1 MDAPEKMA
9 DILVVE
15 DKSSFGNMLKASL
28 EDAAIT
34 VQLAKNGREAQR
46 FFKKEK
52 FEIAIIDLRLP
63 DIDGIDLLRELKKFD
78 TDTKFLI
85 MTAFGT
91 IERAV
96 EAMKLGAY
104 DFLTKPFDVEQL
116 IVLINRILD
125 EQRLYYECILLRDE
139 TSKIHG
145 APEIIGKGPAV
156 KHVAQLLRKAAP
168 TDTTVLITGESGT
181 GKELFARAC
190 HMLSPRKDNPF
201 VAINCAAIPHQLLEN
216 ELFGSEKGA
225 FTGAHTRKIGK
236 FELANKGTI
245 FLDEVG
251 DLDLDLQAKI
261 LRVIQERSFERLGG
275 TYTINVNVR
284 IIAATNRDLMIL
296 VKEKEFR
303 EDLYY
308 RLSVFP
314 IRVPPLRER
323 KEDLRLLVDHIL
335 KKLRSDKSMSVQ
347 AIARLK
353 QYDWPGNIRELENT
367 IERANIIA
375 KKTIQAEDILLPVR
389 KPSLVKAGLPKT
401 LKAAASAG
409 REIAE
414 SELIKRILKQT
425 KNNKSEAAR
434 RLGASYKTLL
444 SRIKKYNKKGLL

>member
-1 MDAPEKMA
+1 MA
-9 DILVVE
+9 DILIVE
-15 DKSSFGNMLKASL
+15 DKESFGKMLNASL
-28 EDAAIT
+28 EDAGISVT
-34 VQLAKNGREAQR
+34 LAKDGRQALR
-46 FFKKEK
+46 LFKKEK
-52 FEIAIIDLRLP
+52 FEVGIIDLRLP

-116 IVLINRILD
+116 ITLIQRILE
-125 EQRLYYECILLRDE
+125 EQRRYYENILLRDE
-139 TSKIHG
+139 SSRIHG
-145 APEIIGKGPAV
+145 APEIIGKGPAI
-156 KHVAQLLRKAAP
+156 KHVAQLLQKAAP
-168 TDTTVLITGESGT
+168 TDTTVMIMGESGT

-225 FTGAHTRKIGK
+225 FTGAVSKKIGK
-236 FELANKGTI
+236 FELANKGTV
-245 FLDEVG
+245 FLDEIG
-251 DLDLDLQAKI
+251 DLDLDLQAKL
-261 LRVIQERSFERLGG
+261 LRVLQERSFERLGG
-275 TYTINVNVR
+275 TYLISVDLR
-284 IIAATNRDLMIL
+284 IIAATNRDLMQL
-296 VKEKEFR
+296 VREKKFR

-335 KKLRSDKSMSVQ
+335 KKLRSDKDISSR
-347 AIARLK
+347 AIEKLK
-353 QYDWPGNIRELENT
+353 RYDWPGNIRELENT

-375 KKTIQAEDILLPVR
+375 KKTIQPEDILLPER
-389 KPSLVKAGLPKT
+389 KVTLSKDELPKT
-401 LKAAASAG
+401 LRAAASAG
-409 REIAE
+409 RELAE
-414 SELIKRILKQT
+414 VEVIKKTLEKTR
-425 KNNKSEAAR
+425 NNKSEAAR
-434 RLGASYKTLL
+434 RIGVSYKTLL
-444 SRIKKYNKKGLL
+444 NRIKKYRKKGLL

>member
-1 MDAPEKMA
+1 MA
-9 DILVVE
+9 DILIVE
-15 DKSSFGNMLKASL
+15 DKDSFGNMLRASL
-28 EDAAIT
+28 EDAGIS
-34 VQLAKNGREAQR
+34 VRLAKDGRQALR
-46 FFKKEK
+46 LFKKEK
-52 FEIAIIDLRLP
+52 FEIGIIDLRLP
-63 DIDGIDLLRELKKFD
+63 DIDGIDLLRELKKAD

-116 IVLINRILD
+116 IALIHRILE
-125 EQRLYYECILLRDE
+125 EQRRYYENILLRDE
-139 TSKIHG
+139 TSKMYG
-145 APEIIGKGPAV
+145 APDIIGKGPAI
-156 KHVAQLLRKAAP
+156 KHVAQLLQKAAP
-168 TDTTVLITGESGT
+168 TDATVMIMGESGT

-225 FTGAHTRKIGK
+225 FTGAVSKKIGK

-251 DLDLDLQAKI
+251 DLDMELQAKL
-261 LRVIQERSFERLGG
+261 LRVLQERNFERLGG
-275 TYTINVNVR
+275 TYVINIDVR
-284 IIAATNRDLMIL
+284 IIAATNRDLMNL
-296 VKEKEFR
+296 VKEKKFR

-323 KEDLRLLVDHIL
+323 KEDVRLLVDHIL
-335 KKLRSDKSMSVQ
+335 KKLRSNKNISPR
-347 AIARLK
+347 AIEKLRR
-353 QYDWPGNIRELENT
+353 YDWPGNIRELENT

-375 KKTIQAEDILLPVR
+375 KKIIQPEDILLPER
-389 KPSLVKAGLPKT
+389 KVSAIKEELHKT
-401 LKAAASAG
+401 LRAAASAG
-409 REIAE
+409 RELAE
-414 SELIKRILKQT
+414 VEVIKKTLEKTQ
-425 KNNKSEAAR
+425 NNKSEAAR
-434 RLGASYKTLL
+434 RIGVSYKTLL
-444 SRIKKYNKKGLL
+444 NRIKKYRKKGLL

>member
-1 MDAPEKMA
+1 MA

-15 DKSSFGNMLKASL
+15 DKESFGSMLKASL
-28 EDAAIT
+28 EDAGIS
-34 VQLAKNGREAQR
+34 VKLAKEGKQALR

-52 FEIAIIDLRLP
+52 FEIGIIDLRLP
-63 DIDGIDLLRELKKFD
+63 DIDGIDLLRELRKSD

-116 IVLINRILD
+116 IALIQRILE
-125 EQRLYYECILLRDE
+125 EQRRYYENILLRDE
-139 TSKIHG
+139 TSKIYG
-145 APEIIGKGPAV
+145 APEIIGKGPAI
-156 KHVAQLLRKAAP
+156 KHVAQLLQKAAP
-168 TDTTVLITGESGT
+168 TDTTVMIMGESGT

-190 HMLSPRKDNPF
+190 HMLSSRKDNPF

-225 FTGAHTRKIGK
+225 FTGAVTKKMGK

-251 DLDLDLQAKI
+251 DLDLDLQAKL
-261 LRVIQERSFERLGG
+261 LRVLQERSFERLGG
-275 TYTINVNVR
+275 TYVINIDVR
-284 IIAATNRDLMIL
+284 IIAATNRDLMNL
-296 VKEKEFR
+296 VKEKKFR

-314 IRVPPLRER
+314 IRIPPLRER
-323 KEDLRLLVDHIL
+323 KEDIRLLVDHIL
-335 KKLRSDKSMSVQ
+335 KKLRSDKSVSSR
-347 AIARLK
+347 AIEKLK
-353 QYDWPGNIRELENT
+353 RYDWPGNIRELENT
-367 IERANIIA
+367 MERANIIA
-375 KKTIQAEDILLPVR
+375 KKIIQPEDILLPER
-389 KPSLVKAGLPKT
+389 KVPLNKEELPKT
-401 LKAAASAG
+401 LRAAASAG

-414 SELIKRILKQT
+414 VEVIKKTLEKTR
-425 KNNKSEAAR
+425 NNKSEAAR
-434 RLGASYKTLL
+434 RIGVSYKTLL
-444 SRIKKYNKKGLL
+444 NRIKKYRKKGLL